1 MVEKKFLDYG
11 IKCGAAWTKKK
22 GRMGKIEEN
31 EVGSGRLAEEWNVSK
46 WRCSRPGERI
56 RK

>member
-1 MVEKKFLDYG
+1 VDSMDQKDWEKDK
-11 IKCGAAWTKKK
+11 
-22 GRMGKIEEN
+22 RGKVGEN